1 MPKPKQNTF
10 LMLYNGSDLILALA
24 QFLNNMLKNDM
35 LSLNM
40 TLNYKIF

>member
-1 MPKPKQNTF
+1 MPKTKQNTF

-24 QFLNNMLKNDM
+24 QFLNDMFKNDT
-35 LSLNM
+35 SLNM